1 MRFTCAAETRATR
14 CESSTS
20 RRISTSHNRWLV
32 QKEWPARAK
41 ERASS
46 ARLASLIVWAFHFY
60 RPDSMPDSGHLA
72 GPWS

>member
-14 CESSTS
+14 CESSMS

-41 ERASS
+41 KRPSG
-46 ARLASLIVWAFHFY
+46 ARLASINRLRLLTVHV
-60 RPDSMPDSGHLA
+60 SS
-72 GPWS
+72 S